1 MHYMKIILSYLIDLL
16 ANEDLKQQLDL
27 AYIEES
33 ALITLVSFT
42 SQAKLY
48 VKLIVLR
55 LLLGW

>member
-1 MHYMKIILSYLIDLL
+1 MRYMKIILSYLIDLL

-33 ALITLVSFT
+33 ALITLVSFIF
-42 SQAKLY
+42 QAKLC

-55 LLLGW
+55 LLLDW